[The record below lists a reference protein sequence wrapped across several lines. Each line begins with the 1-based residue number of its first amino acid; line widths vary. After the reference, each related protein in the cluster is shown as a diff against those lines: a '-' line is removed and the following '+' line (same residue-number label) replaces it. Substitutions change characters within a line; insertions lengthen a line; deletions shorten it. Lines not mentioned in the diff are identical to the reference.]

1 MSRLTSFFLGVVC
14 GATGLMIAMNFYIVR
29 SKESFHLVPKVAAKL
44 EVPYY
49 DIRNFTVEDWQSR
62 PSLAA
67 AIVTSKNQNLMHS
80 SGVEA
85 VRSKVEGLLRD
96 WTGSQ

>member
-1 MSRLTSFFLGVVC
+1 MSRLSSFLLGVVC
-14 GATGLMIAMNFYIVR
+14 GAAGLLIAMNFYIVR
-29 SKESFHLVPKVAAKL
+29 SRESFHFVPKVAAKL
-44 EVPYY
+44 ELPYH
-49 DIRNFTVEDWQSR
+49 DIRSFTVEDWQRR

-67 AIVTSKNQNLMHS
+67 AIVTSKNHDLMQT

-96 WTGSQ
+96 WSGSQ